1 MNQAQYSQ
9 LFNFLWNIANDVL
22 VDVFD
27 ATDYRAIVMPMLTL
41 RRIDVLLE
49 PTKQAVLDQ
58 KKMLDKNGITNQDA
72 ALKLITKYPFY
83 NTSAFTMKSLRSETN
98 PARLKSNF
106 IEYLNG
112 FNDDV
117 QDVIDKY
124 NLRNSVD
131 LLTMNDRLGG
141 IIEKFTDARIN
152 LGVKPVLD
160 DNGNEVLPGL
170 DNHTM
175 GTLFEELLRKFNE
188 SYAVTAAGRH
198 FTPRDY
204 VALLADFALLP
215 VADQLPNGSYTIYDG
230 ACGTGGIL
238 TESSKRIQEIA
249 KENGKKLNVHIFG
262 QELLPETF
270 ATCKAD
276 LMIMGSEKNFRYT
289 RGADTREII
298 AFGST
303 ISKDGHPGEKFDF
316 CISNPP
322 FGTSWKEDLKQ
333 WGGGTEI
340 KKEEIVDPRFV
351 ISYDDNPDYR
361 FVPDIGDPQM
371 LFLAN
376 NISRMKDTPMGT
388 RIVEIHNGSS
398 LFTGGAGGGESN
410 LRRYILENDLLE
422 AVVAMPLNTFY
433 NTGISTYIWIL
444 SNRKEER
451 RKGKVQ
457 LIDASEIK
465 TPLRK
470 NLGEKNCETNEE
482 DRKKIYK
489 LYSNFKRTEQSKIFD
504 NKEFGYYEITVERPL
519 RLVYQNLDS
528 IDLGG
533 EKESD
538 KKMLQ
543 NIVALWKQKLGGA
556 EVGDFALFTLLAQ
569 EKVKVTAAN
578 IKKVRAVLGTKN
590 AEADVV
596 YEKPCDMKSALVM
609 DGDLRDTEQVPL
621 LYKGGIDTFMKNEVL
636 PYAPDALV
644 DETKT
649 KIGYELS
656 FTKYFYKPV
665 ELRDRKDIERDILA
679 CEKETEGLLSEI
691 LG

>member
-9 LFNFLWNIANDVL
+9 LFSFLWNIANDVL

-27 ATDYRAIVMPMLTL
+27 ATLYRTVVMPMLTL

-49 PTKQAVLDQ
+49 PTKQAVLAQ
-58 KKMLDKNGITNQDA
+58 KKMLDENGITNQDA

-83 NTSAFTMKSLRSETN
+83 NISAFTMKSLRSETN

-152 LGVKPVLD
+152 LGVNPVLD

-204 VALLADFALLP
+204 VALLADFAFLP

-238 TESSKRIQEIA
+238 TESTKRVQEIA
-249 KENGKKLNVHIFG
+249 KEKSKKLNVHIFG
-262 QELLPETF
+262 QELMPETF

-276 LMIMGSEKNFRYT
+276 LMITGSEKNFRYT

-361 FVPDIGDPQM
+361 FVPNIDDPQM

-376 NISRMKDTPMGT
+376 NISRMKNTALGT
-388 RIVEIHNGSS
+388 RIVEVHSGSS
-398 LFTGGAGGGESN
+398 LFTGDAGGGESN

-422 AVVAMPLNTFY
+422 AVVAMPMNDFY
-433 NTGISTYIWIL
+433 NTPISTYIWIL
-444 SNRKEER
+444 SNRKEEL

-465 TPLRK
+465 TALRK
-470 NLGEKNCETNEE
+470 NLGDKSCETTEE

-489 LYSNFKRTEQSKIFD
+489 LYNDFKRNEQSKIFD
-504 NKEFGYYEITVERPL
+504 NREFGYYEITVERPL
-519 RLVYQNLDS
+519 RLVYQNLDAV
-528 IDLGG
+528 DLSGQ
-533 EKESD
+533 KENE

-543 NIVALWKQKLGGA
+543 SVVAAWKKHANTMSDL
-556 EVGDFALFTLLAQ
+556 ELFEMLAD
-569 EKVKVTAAN
+569 EKVKMTAAN
-578 IKKVRAVLGTKN
+578 IKKVRAVLGIKSED
-590 AEADVV
+590 AELV
-596 YEKPCDMKSALVM
+596 YEKPCDTKSGFVM
-609 DGDLRDTEQVPL
+609 DADLRDTEQVPL
-621 LYKGGIDTFMKNEVL
+621 LYKGGIAAFMKNEVL
-636 PYAPDALV
+636 PYAPDAVV

-665 ELRDRKDIERDILA
+665 ELRDRKDIERDIMT

-691 LG
+691 LR